1 MAGRAKVGRQLRRLV
16 DKMTGRVNHVDYSS
30 SGTTLECFATK
41 ADTARADL
49 GGRCGVH
56 GPHGQRGRT
65 QRARSELGRTY
76 GGCDIRSSST
86 SVSSSGLGRPSSQA
100 GPARAPG
107 VGHPRDAGREGRRP
121 PARYPPDADL
131 GPNTAHLLPDL
142 CADITVAPCGLQGP
156 RRPCLARCLVRVASC
171 HDVSAHSLSDSFC
184 TTPTL
189 ASAYFA
195 ALPTAAASQLYQV
208 HQHLRRAPRS
218 LMLPPGCDNIGR

>member
-1 MAGRAKVGRQLRRLV
+1 MEWNASRRKRTRLEQTWADAAACTGPMA
-16 DKMTGRVNHVDYSS
+16 
-30 SGTTLECFATK
+30 SG
-41 ADTARADL
+41 
-49 GGRCGVH
+49 G
-56 GPHGQRGRT
+56 
-65 QRARSELGRTY
+65 ARSAHVPSE
-76 GGCDIRSSST
+76 GGHTEAAICALRPHPSRPPDL
-86 SVSSSGLGRPSSQA
+86 VAPSSQA

-107 VGHPRDAGREGRRP
+107 VGHPRDAGREGRRS